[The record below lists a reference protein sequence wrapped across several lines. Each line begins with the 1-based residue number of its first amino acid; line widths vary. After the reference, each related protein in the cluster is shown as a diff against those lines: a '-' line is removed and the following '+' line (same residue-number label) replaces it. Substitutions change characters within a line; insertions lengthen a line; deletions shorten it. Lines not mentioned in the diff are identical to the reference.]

1 MSDSTPT
8 VPLHLVGLPLDVH
21 RRYGEHQEALRRE
34 LAFVE
39 HARDPEAA
47 PARLH
52 ALTLELR
59 GRYGGL
65 MQAQAAQ
72 LEEALAA
79 RQPTIDLDFDLPPD
93 IVDATAHLGA
103 LLDELDAFC
112 RDGDLLTLVT
122 PPDLVAYRRWFLSE
136 LEQQIRHQRP
146 PTPWPLATRGAV
158 SEPSDTSPNGSSPG
172 VRVTVDDDL
181 DLATA
186 PALRQVLVG
195 HIEDGVTH
203 ITLDLSACEF
213 LDSTGLSLLVTTH
226 RRLLEAGGG
235 LRLAGAGGQVRG
247 ILDMAGTNDFF
258 GQD

>member
-1 MSDSTPT
+1 
-8 VPLHLVGLPLDVH
+8 
-21 RRYGEHQEALRRE
+21 
-34 LAFVE
+34 
-39 HARDPEAA
+39 
-47 PARLH
+47 
-52 ALTLELR
+52 
-59 GRYGGL
+59 

-93 IVDATAHLGA
+93 IVDATAHLGT
-103 LLDELDAFC
+103 LLDELDDFC
-112 RDGDLLTLVT
+112 REGDLLTLVT

-146 PTPWPLATRGAV
+146 PAPWQLDTREAV
-158 SEPSDTSPNGSSPG
+158 SKPTDTSPNGSDPE

-195 HIEDGVTH
+195 HIEGGVTH

-213 LDSTGLSLLVTTH
+213 LDSTG
-226 RRLLEAGGG
+226 
-235 LRLAGAGGQVRG
+235 
-247 ILDMAGTNDFF
+247 
-258 GQD
+258 